1 MSEWS
6 GRRLAALLA
15 TRAEHYPVSFA
26 YERYY
31 LPAGGWWS
39 SQREHMTVW
48 MGEIAGAGA
57 YGRKSRGSTAR
68 QAYNRFQCAPGLL
81 WLAEAVGVPEGAVRA
96 AAGAAGGRGRPSTQ
110 CAAIRRIIPWQMI
123 EERLEVIEN
132 ERRRTNKVHPR
143 RSIVCR
149 D

>member
-15 TRAEHYPVSFA
+15 TRAEHYPVSSA

-31 LPAGGWWS
+31 LPRGGGWS
-39 SQREHMTVW
+39 SQRGHMTAW
-48 MGEIAGAGA
+48 MGEIAGPGA

-81 WLAEAVGVPEGAVRA
+81 WVAEAVGVPEGAVRA
-96 AAGAAGGRGRPSTQ
+96 AAAAAGGRGRPATQ
-110 CAAIRRIIPWQMI
+110 CAAIRRLIPWQMI
-123 EERLEVIEN
+123 EERLEVIVRG
-132 ERRRTNKVHPR
+132 RRRANKVHPGY
-143 RSIVCR
+143 SVVCR

>member
-6 GRRLAALLA
+6 GPRLAALLS

-26 YERYY
+26 YERDY

-39 SQREHMTVW
+39 SQREHMTAW
-48 MGEIAGAGA
+48 MAEIAGAGA

-81 WLAEAVGVPEGAVRA
+81 WLAEAVGVPEATARA
-96 AAGAAGGRGRPSTQ
+96 AAAAAGGRGRPATQ
-110 CAAIRRIIPWQMI
+110 CAAIRRLIPWQMI
-123 EERLEVIEN
+123 EKRLEVIE
-132 ERRRTNKVHPR
+132 RDRGRSHKTHSR
-143 RSIVCR
+143 RSVVCR